1 MYYGG
6 AMPPPR
12 PRLPPPGTR
21 RATGRLE
28 VLYSAAFPGDGRDG
42 RRLPA
47 GGRPLPGAGAAGPP
61 GGRRL
66 CQPPGEALSV
76 FGVAV
81 DPALQGQGLGG
92 GLMAALL
99 DELAPLRGKR
109 HVLLEVDGVNERALR
124 LYASSGFTVRR
135 QVEYYSLPLP
145 QAAPSG
151 V

>member
-1 MYYGG
+1 MNFNK
-6 AMPPPR
+6 
-12 PRLPPPGTR
+12 
-21 RATGRLE
+21 
-28 VLYSAAFPGDGRDG
+28 S
-42 RRLPA
+42 
-47 GGRPLPGAGAAGPP
+47 
-61 GGRRL
+61 
-66 CQPPGEALSV
+66 SI
-76 FGVAV
+76 
-81 DPALQGQGLGG
+81 G